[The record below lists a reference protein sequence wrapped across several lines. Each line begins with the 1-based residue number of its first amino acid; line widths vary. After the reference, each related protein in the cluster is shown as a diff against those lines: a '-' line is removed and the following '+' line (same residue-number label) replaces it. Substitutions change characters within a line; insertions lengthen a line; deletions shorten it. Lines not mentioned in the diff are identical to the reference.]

1 MNEKIEF
8 AARLKA
14 AMIDAGYEPRPI
26 VLETQFNSRHWGR
39 SITFQTASSWLRGR
53 SIPEQDKLQVL
64 AEWLAVEPQVLRYGE
79 QAVQAIQHKRAR
91 WDSGMAVEDRELVGA
106 LLALPVP
113 QKRVVR
119 EVVLALA
126 LAAQTGKVSA
136 KY

>member
-79 QAVQAIQHKRAR
+79 QGARAVREKRLL
-91 WDSGMAVEDRELVGA
+91 WSSGMALEDRELVEA
-106 LLALPVP
+106 LLILPVP

-119 EVVLALA
+119 EIVLA
-126 LAAQTGKVSA
+126 LAAQVKRPQV
-136 KY
+136 